1 MELLKSRPL
10 MTKNELLGYVNS
22 ASGFILVVSEGIKP
36 VLFSNGR
43 PVSANFE
50 LPEVIRNVSIYSLD
64 KLEALDFLH
73 GDLKLPNDTQPGD
86 AQSETRPQDTL
97 SEAPRIVQL
106 DINLEVPPEF
116 ALPIE
121 NGVIEAV
128 KHLFQK
134 KSVALSV
141 VHGKGR
147 VRQGFTGTNLLVL
160 RVTVEGY
167 SLGEVGPEVI
177 ADSFKE
183 HIERE
188 LGFKTTV
195 SISELSIQRVK
206 KLPLVRFQRR
216 KVNFRG
222 GRVLEVPLSAAR
234 GSVKVD
240 MDKLQKEVEKIL
252 QEAGLSEELL
262 ELTKKEEKSESTGLL
277 ERSLVSKL
285 SGLRGITLNWIK
297 VTGSGGNYSLALG
310 INRTSKSLSDVQ
322 IVEAV
327 REAIKGAESEA
338 HAAGVSGRFV
348 SAYVVIEKDIY

>member
-1 MELLKSRPL
+1 M
-10 MTKNELLGYVNS
+10 
-22 ASGFILVVSEGIKP
+22 
-36 VLFSNGR
+36 
-43 PVSANFE
+43 
-50 LPEVIRNVSIYSLD
+50 
-64 KLEALDFLH
+64 
-73 GDLKLPNDTQPGD
+73 
-86 AQSETRPQDTL
+86 
-97 SEAPRIVQL
+97 
-106 DINLEVPPEF
+106 
-116 ALPIE
+116 
-121 NGVIEAV
+121 
-128 KHLFQK
+128 
-134 KSVALSV
+134 ALSV
-141 VHGKGR
+141 VHGKGGR

-160 RVTVEGY
+160 RVAVEGY
-167 SLGEVGPEVI
+167 SLGEIGPEVI
-177 ADSFKE
+177 ADSLKE

-188 LGFKTTV
+188 LGFRTTV
-195 SISELSIQRVK
+195 SISELGIQRVK

-222 GRVLEVPLSAAR
+222 GRVLEVPLSATK

-252 QEAGLSEELL
+252 QEAGLSEEFL

-285 SGLRGITLNWIK
+285 SGIKGGITLNWVK

-327 REAIKGAESEA
+327 KEAIKGAESEA

>member
-1 MELLKSRPL
+1 MELLKSRPV
-10 MTKNELLGYVNS
+10 MTKNELLGYIKGQG
-22 ASGFILVVSEGIKP
+22 GFILVVSNDTSP
-36 VLFSNGR
+36 LLFSNGQ
-43 PVSANFE
+43 PVLSDFQ
-50 LPEVIRNVSIYSLD
+50 LPAIIKNVSIYSLD

-73 GDLKLPNDTQPGD
+73 GDLKLPAEYQREARSGD
-86 AQSETRPQDTL
+86 SSPAV
-97 SEAPRIVQL
+97 PRTVQL
-106 DINLEVPPEF
+106 NIDLEVPPEF

-128 KHLFQK
+128 RHLFQK
-134 KSVALSV
+134 KAVALSS

-160 RVTVEGY
+160 RAAVEGY
-167 SLGEVGPEVI
+167 SLGEIGPEII
-177 ADSFKE
+177 ADSLKE

-195 SISELSIQRVK
+195 SISELSIQRVE
-206 KLPLVRFQRR
+206 KLPLIRFQRR

-222 GRVLEVPLSAAR
+222 GRVLEVPLSATK

-252 QEAGLSEELL
+252 QEAGLSGELL
-262 ELTKKEEKSESTGLL
+262 ELTKKEEKSESTGFL
-277 ERSLVSKL
+277 ERSLISKL
-285 SGLRGITLNWIK
+285 SGINGITLNWVK
-297 VTGSGGNYSLALG
+297 VTGTGGNYSLALG

-327 REAIKGAESEA
+327 REAIKGTESEA